1 MKKILLTL
9 LALGTISALAP
20 VRAASLPDS
29 LQTSVDQYLVI
40 QTALA
45 GDSLDGVPEAAT
57 ALAEAAKAS
66 DGAVPAAVSSQAEA
80 VGKAGDLKAARE
92 AFKPL
97 SATLVAAL
105 AAQNP
110 KSGEYYEAFC
120 PMADAAWVQADK
132 SIANPYY
139 GASMLKCG
147 SIRKD
152 L

>member
-9 LALGTISALAP
+9 LALGTIATLAP
-20 VRAASLPDS
+20 ARAASLPDP

-57 ALAEAAKAS
+57 ALAEAAKTG
-66 DGAVPAAVSSQAEA
+66 DGVVPAAAGSQAEA
-80 VGKAGDLKAARE
+80 VAKASDLKAARE

-97 SATLVAAL
+97 SATLIEVL
-105 AAQNP
+105 AAQDS
-110 KSGEYYEAFC
+110 KSGHYYEAFC
-120 PMADAAWVQADK
+120 PMADAAWIQSDK
-132 SIANPYY
+132 TIANPYY

-147 SIRKD
+147 TIRKD